1 MKAFTPAATAATN
14 PTTSVKTNEV
24 LGYLNLVLTHDADEH
39 HMGGLKLES
48 KKLHRSEPEKV
59 WEILIKLDAKGI
71 LAEHVKCKVIGINI
85 PSQDAKASALTPDE
99 EKALDVVLN
108 KVKGTKEGVELQ
120 EFNSGKGGYSNPA
133 FAWVKV
139 EVTIPQLLKGWS
151 YTASSCITTGDSR
164 AMLSALLKMHTNG
177 VGSATLEAVGV
188 YDLNADEGLEIN
200 QDLMEELGL

>member
-1 MKAFTPAATAATN
+1 MKAFNPAAQAAN
-14 PTTSVKTNEV
+14 PTTSATNEV
-24 LGYLNLVLTHDADEH
+24 LGYLNLVLTADADEH

-59 WEILIKLDAKGI
+59 WDIFTKLDAKGI
-71 LAEHVKCKVIGINI
+71 LAEHVKCKIVGINI

-120 EFNSGKGGYSNPA
+120 AFNGGKEYTHPA
-133 FAWVKV
+133 FAWIKV
-139 EVTIPQLLKGWS
+139 EVTAPRLLKGWS

-164 AMLSALLKMHTNG
+164 AMLSTLLKLHTHG
-177 VGSATLEAVGV
+177 VGNATLEPVGV
-188 YDLNADEGLEIN
+188 YDLNADEELEIN
-200 QDLMEELGL
+200 QDLMDELGL